1 MSSMR
6 NYLRCVLFGAVSLA
20 SVSQAAAAEDCAPE
34 PQGEGR
40 VASAIDAR
48 TLRLDDGRIVRLAG
62 LAPLHGAQAERA
74 TVTLATIAIGRT
86 VSLHGDSDM
95 PDRYGRQRAWVFADG
110 DTSTLQALLIAAGGG
125 LRDIAPAPATCRQSL
140 DGAENMARAARLG
153 LWAAP
158 NAAKNAESPDDISA
172 QIGHFSVIEGQVRSV
187 RMSGGMTYLNFGR
200 RWTEGFAV
208 MVPGRAVATFETAG
222 LSLKGLEG
230 KTVRVRGYVM
240 RRGGPRIEALSRDQI
255 EAVGGGA
262 VATAGTRD

>member
-1 MSSMR
+1 MSAARKHLWCM
-6 NYLRCVLFGAVSLA
+6 LFAAASLA
-20 SVSQAAAAEDCAPE
+20 WASQAAAADCAPE

-40 VASAIDAR
+40 VASVIDAR

-62 LAPLHGAQAERA
+62 LAPLQGAIAEQATA
-74 TVTLATIAIGRT
+74 SLGKIAIGRT
-86 VSLHGDSDM
+86 VSLHGDSET

-110 DTSTLQALLIAAGGG
+110 DTATLQALLIAAGGG
-125 LRDIAPAPATCRQSL
+125 LRDIAPMIPACRQDLES
-140 DGAENMARAARLG
+140 AENAARAARLG

-172 QIGHFSVIEGQVRSV
+172 DIGHFSVVEGRVRSV
-187 RMSGGMTYLNFGR
+187 RMAGGMTYLNFGR

-208 MVPGRAVATFETAG
+208 MVPGRAAAAFETAG

-230 KTVRVRGYVM
+230 KKVRVRGYVL
-240 RRGGPRIEALSRDQI
+240 RRGGPRIETLSPEQI
-255 EAVGGGA
+255 EVVGGGA